1 MTFRTTPRRGYNLFS
16 SKLINYLLRENFLE
30 NDAAPITSPLPA
42 TPGPGQTVWNNAALW
57 EVVNGV
63 AQTTASSAGTLPIM
77 SVAGGYPRAAGMAFS
92 ASVAQNPQGPGP
104 NETVSPIMGWG
115 NSTTAVTTPVV
126 SGLFFQTVS
135 GLFTATELGHATG
148 TTPTID
154 VPVVSTYYDFCFVLR
169 NTGSFSIIGNKIAFI
184 HKQDTT
190 TPMYPV
196 IGQIGA
202 NRHTPQIK
210 NVRVGRLGGSWLS
223 DTGIATSILSGARN
237 VGDTFIHEPNSLW
250 VEFVLTTI
258 PSAGNVEI
266 DIRRQDANNKWMLQ
280 VTSAGAYNL
289 VEVVSGTPTIR
300 LATTATTGD
309 RLICIM
315 DGANAKLL
323 RWRSAGS
330 SATTTYTSVSTFT
343 TQTQGELI
351 SLGTGGAVSDIEAY
365 PRILT
370 GSNLAWITALRA

>member
-57 EVVNGV
+57 EIVDGV
-63 AQTTASSAGTLPIM
+63 AQTTASSADTLPIM

-104 NETVSPIMGWG
+104 NELFSPSIGWG
-115 NSTTAVTTPVV
+115 TNTTAVTTTTL
-126 SGLFFQTVS
+126 SGFGWSSTTFNC
-135 GLFTATELGHATG
+135 FELGFN
-148 TTPTID
+148 PSNILNID
-154 VPVVSTYYDFCFVLR
+154 TSAVSTYYDFCFILR
-169 NTGSFSIIGNKIAFI
+169 NTGSFSIIGNKLSFI
-184 HKQDTT
+184 HKVGTN
-190 TPMYPV
+190 TPMYPI
-196 IGQIGA
+196 IGQTSA

-223 DTGIATSILSGARN
+223 DTGIATSVLSGARN

-300 LATTATTGD
+300 AVTTATTGD

-315 DGANAKLL
+315 DGANAKLM
-323 RWRSAGS
+323 RWRATG
-330 SATTTYTSVSTFT
+330 SATSSLYTSVSTFT

-365 PRILT
+365 PRTLT